1 MAIWRR
7 HLGAIS
13 GLILVLAIVAVGF
26 IPRAMVVDT
35 AAVAR
40 GTLRVTVEEEGRTR
54 VIDRFVVSAPV
65 AGFLRRVELNVGDPV
80 TRGEVVAFLEPLRST
95 VLDPR
100 SRAEAESRVAATRAA
115 MQASRENVVAADA
128 DAKYAAAELARLE
141 RLHEKKTVSLEALQ
155 QGEANA
161 RRTKAALQS
170 AQFNVQVAQFEL
182 KAAEA
187 ALSYSAAEGSAAG
200 GAPETVAITAPVAG
214 RVLRIDH
221 ESEGV
226 VAAGED
232 LLELGDPL
240 SLEVEVE
247 VLSRD
252 AVRIRPGSRV
262 QFDQWGGDELLEGA
276 VRNIE
281 PVGFT
286 KVSAL
291 GVEEQRVLV
300 IADITSPAEKWN
312 RLGDGYRVDANFIL
326 WEGNSVLNIPTSA
339 LFRNQDSWNVFIA
352 LGGRAVRREV
362 TVGRRGGL
370 VTEIVSGLQE
380 GETVIVHPADK
391 LVEGNRVRAR

>member
-7 HLGAIS
+7 HLGVVS
-13 GLILVLAIVAVGF
+13 GLVLVVVIVAAGF

-35 AAVAR
+35 ATISR

-65 AGFLRRVELNVGDPV
+65 AGFLRRIELNVGDPV
-80 TRGEVVAFLEPLRST
+80 ARGQVVAFQEPLRST

-100 SRAEAESRVAATRAA
+100 SRAEAESRVSAARAA
-115 MQASRENVVAADA
+115 MQASRENVTAADA

-141 RLHEKKTVSLEALQ
+141 RLHENHTVSLEALQ

-170 AQFNVQVAQFEL
+170 AQFKTQVAQFEL

-187 ALSYSAAEGSAAG
+187 ALSYSAAEKG
-200 GAPETVAITAPVAG
+200 GAGQPPETVAITAPVDG
-214 RVLRIDH
+214 RILKINH

-226 VAAGED
+226 VGAGED
-232 LLELGDPL
+232 LLEVGDPL

-252 AVRIRPGSRV
+252 AVRIRPGGRI
-262 QFDQWGGDELLEGA
+262 QFEQWGGDELLEGA
-276 VRNIE
+276 VRNVE

-300 IADITSPAEKWN
+300 IADITSPVEKWN
-312 RLGDGYRVDANFIL
+312 RLGDGYRVDAIFIL
-326 WEGNSVLNIPTSA
+326 WEGNDVLNVPTSA
-339 LFRNQDSWNVFIA
+339 LFRNQDRWNVFVVA
-352 LGGRAVRREV
+352 DGRAARREV
-362 TVGRRGGL
+362 TIGRRGGL
-370 VTEIVSGLQE
+370 VTEIVNGLEE
-380 GETVIVHPADK
+380 GKTVIVHPGDK
-391 LVEGNRVRAR
+391 LVEGNRVRPR

>member
-7 HLGAIS
+7 HLGVLS
-13 GLILVLAIVAVGF
+13 GLALVVVIVAVGF
-26 IPRAMVVDT
+26 IPRAVVVDT
-35 AAVAR
+35 ATVAR

-65 AGFLRRVELNVGDPV
+65 AGFLRRIELNVGDPI
-80 TRGEVVAFLEPLRST
+80 TSGQVVAFLEPLRST

-100 SRAEAESRVAATRAA
+100 SRAEAESRMAAARAA
-115 MQASRENVVAADA
+115 MQASRENAVAADA
-128 DAKYAAAELARLE
+128 DAKYAAAELTRLE
-141 RLHEKKTVSLEALQ
+141 RLHEKKMVSLEALQ

-170 AQFNVQVAQFEL
+170 AQFNAQVAQFEL

-187 ALSYSAAEGSAAG
+187 ALSYSAAGKNGAGS
-200 GAPETVAITAPVAG
+200 APETVAISAPVAG
-214 RVLRIDH
+214 RVLKINH

-226 VAAGED
+226 VVAGED

-252 AVRIRPGSRV
+252 AVRIKPGSRV
-262 QFDQWGGDELLEGA
+262 LFEQWGGEELLEGA
-276 VRNIE
+276 VRNVE

-286 KVSAL
+286 KISAL

-300 IADITSPAEKWN
+300 IVDLTSPVEKWN
-312 RLGDGYRVDANFIL
+312 RLGDGYRVDAIFIL
-326 WEGNSVLNIPTSA
+326 WEGDDVLNIQTSA
-339 LFRNQDSWNVFIA
+339 LFRNQDRWNVFVA
-352 LGGRAVRREV
+352 ADGRAARRDV
-362 TVGRRGGL
+362 TIGRRGGL
-370 VTEIVSGLQE
+370 VTEIVSGLRE
-380 GETVIVHPADK
+380 GEIVIVHPGDK
-391 LVEGNRVRAR
+391 LAEGNRIKAR